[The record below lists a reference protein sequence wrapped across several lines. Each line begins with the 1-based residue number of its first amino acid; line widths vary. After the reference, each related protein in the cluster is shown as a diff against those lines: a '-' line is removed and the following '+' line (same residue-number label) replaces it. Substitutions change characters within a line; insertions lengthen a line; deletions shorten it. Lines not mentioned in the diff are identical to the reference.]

1 MVLFLMLYRI
11 VLTFECKYDWY
22 EALLVLRDK
31 RCTKKSHCQTF
42 LTEVVYVKSKM
53 LKF

>member
-1 MVLFLMLYRI
+1 MVLFLMLYMV
-11 VLTFECKYDWY
+11 VLTFECAYDWY

-42 LTEVVYVKSKM
+42 YDRVLYVKSKM
-53 LKF
+53 LTF